1 MVIGQLLA
9 QQENAATEPDM
20 DRGGG
25 QTPEEEEKQ
34 IEEHVNSHQCMLYIM
49 KKLPLCPRQGGVR
62 ITNKCTT
69 KKNFRNGT
77 TLGFPRKEPPALAL
91 PHNLTF
97 SDSTAQPVDGKFT
110 PKIYCLPLESFA

>member
-34 IEEHVNSHQCMLYIM
+34 IEEHVNSHQSMYVVYNEKVTSVPKAGRGKDHQQM
-49 KKLPLCPRQGGVR
+49 HDKEKYPRWNNSR
-62 ITNKCTT
+62 
-69 KKNFRNGT
+69 
-77 TLGFPRKEPPALAL
+77 
-91 PHNLTF
+91 F
-97 SDSTAQPVDGKFT
+97 SSKRATCSCSAP
-110 PKIYCLPLESFA
+110 

>member
-25 QTPEEEEKQ
+25 QTPDEEEKQ

-49 KKLPLCPRQGGVR
+49 KKLPLCPRQGGGKDHQQ
-62 ITNKCTT
+62 IHNKE
-69 KKNFRNGT
+69 K
-77 TLGFPRKEPPALAL
+77 FPRW
-91 PHNLTF
+91 NNSRF
-97 SDSTAQPVDGKFT
+97 SSKRATCSCSAP
-110 PKIYCLPLESFA
+110 